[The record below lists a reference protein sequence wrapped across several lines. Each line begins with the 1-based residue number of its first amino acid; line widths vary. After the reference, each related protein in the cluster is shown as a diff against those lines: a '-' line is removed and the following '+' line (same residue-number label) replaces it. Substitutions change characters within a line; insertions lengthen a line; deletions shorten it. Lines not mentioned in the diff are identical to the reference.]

1 MTMRRTVYPMPGPI
15 AGEGPF
21 AGAVAFSNA
30 VRAGGGDLLFVSG
43 QLAFDDDMN
52 IVGTG
57 DMRAQ
62 TRQVLLNI
70 GKALEAGGAT
80 FDDVVR
86 VQVFVTDLSD
96 FRDIHEVRL
105 EFFDRERL
113 PASTLVQV
121 AGLAHEDA
129 MIEIDA
135 VAVFASEPTAA

>member
-1 MTMRRTVYPMPGPI
+1 MSNTVYPMPGPV
-15 AGEGPF
+15 AREGTF
-21 AGAVAFSNA
+21 AGPVAFSNA
-30 VRAGGGDLLFVSG
+30 VRAGRGNLLFVSG

-52 IVGTG
+52 IVGAG

-70 GKALEAGGAT
+70 GKALTAGGAT

-96 FRDIHEVRL
+96 FRAIHEVRL
-105 EFFDRERL
+105 EFFDRCRL
-113 PASTLVQV
+113 PASTLVRV

-129 MIEIDA
+129 M
-135 VAVFASEPTAA
+135 

>member
-1 MTMRRTVYPMPGPI
+1 MVEKTAYPMSGPI
-15 AGEGPF
+15 AGEGAFSGPL
-21 AGAVAFSNA
+21 AFSNA
-30 VRAGGGDLLFVSG
+30 VRVGSGDLLFVSG

-70 GKALEAGGAT
+70 GKALEAAGAT

-96 FRDIHEVRL
+96 FRAIHEVRL
-105 EFFDRERL
+105 EFFDRGRL
-113 PASTLVQV
+113 PASTLVKV
-121 AGLAHEDA
+121 AGLAHQDA

-135 VAVFASEPTAA
+135 VAVVGPGEAAV

>member
-1 MTMRRTVYPMPGPI
+1 MTVRKTVYPMPGPI
-15 AGEGPF
+15 AREGTF
-21 AGAVAFSNA
+21 SGAVAFSNA
-30 VRAGGGDLLFVSG
+30 VGAGRGDLLFVSG

-52 IVGTG
+52 IVGAG

-96 FRDIHEVRL
+96 FRAIHEVRL

-113 PASTLVQV
+113 PASTLVKV
-121 AGLAHEDA
+121 AGLVHEDA

-135 VAVFASEPTAA
+135 VAVVGPEQTAG

>member
-1 MTMRRTVYPMPGPI
+1 MSNTVYPMPGPV
-15 AGEGPF
+15 AREGTF
-21 AGAVAFSNA
+21 AGPVAFSNA
-30 VRAGGGDLLFVSG
+30 VRAGRGDLLFVSG

-52 IVGTG
+52 IVGAG

-70 GKALEAGGAT
+70 GKALTAGGAT

-96 FRDIHEVRL
+96 FRAIHEVRL
-105 EFFDRERL
+105 EFFDRCRL

-121 AGLAHEDA
+121 SGLAHEDA

-135 VAVFASEPTAA
+135 VAVVGPEETAA